1 MRVWFKPNGFQEL
14 WLGLLALSHLVTDPW
29 SLGQCGALAEDC
41 LLSPSQGWCRLLLA
55 L

>member
-1 MRVWFKPNGFQEL
+1 MRVWFKAQGFQEL

-29 SLGQCGALAEDC
+29 ALGQCGALAWDF
-41 LLSPSQGWCRLLLA
+41 LLSPSLGARRLPLA